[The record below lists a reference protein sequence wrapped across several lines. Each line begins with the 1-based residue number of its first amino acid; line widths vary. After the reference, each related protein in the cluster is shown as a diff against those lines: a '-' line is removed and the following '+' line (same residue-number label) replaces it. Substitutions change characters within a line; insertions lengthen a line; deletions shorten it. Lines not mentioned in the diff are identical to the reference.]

1 MTAGILLLTNNP
13 LVKERMGEDY
23 AVCLVEG
30 GYREVLIRVRD
41 MIYLGHRLHTHPLM
55 GSIKPNQ
62 TPYRTVALS
71 QKVHELSMED
81 TEIISNSIAVA
92 EKYTP
97 PRSFP
102 QRVLKDLQIVD
113 YSLIWGAMASG
124 RGSRKD

>member
-1 MTAGILLLTNNP
+1 MKAGILLLTNNP

-71 QKVHELSMED
+71 AKAYELSMED
-81 TEIISNSIAVA
+81 TQIISNSIAVA

-113 YSLIWGAMASG
+113 HSIIWGAVANG
-124 RGSRKD
+124 RESRKD